1 MVLGIVSLSNCRN
14 ERYKNSH
21 EPDILGTKE
30 EIHPEPSISP
40 TDENVHGN
48 GLRSVKVP
56 DLLGLLEV

>member
-1 MVLGIVSLSNCRN
+1 MLSLSNCRN
-14 ERYKNSH
+14 ERYKNSQG
-21 EPDILGTKE
+21 PDILGKKE
-30 EIHPEPSISP
+30 EIHPEPSISS